1 MVTLDNTCRS
11 FLAPYKDEKG
21 NYKFYGRFNQGVIT
35 LNLFDVALSSNG
47 DIDKFWQLMEERT
60 ELCHKALLYRHKR
73 LEGTLSDVAP
83 ILWQDG
89 AFARLEQHEPIDKLL
104 HGGYSS
110 ISLGYAGLYECV
122 KFIKNESHIGTKN
135 GHDFG
140 IEVMKFLDEIDE
152 VAGLIGAVN
161 TIDFKNLKGYN
172 TDGIGAVRA
181 IEEVTS
187 IKNKNVVV
195 AGAGGASR
203 AISFYLAKYGAESM
217 AILNRNVEKAQGL
230 AADVSQSGLIGEVK
244 ADSISEIRNYL
255 KDADI
260 LVDTT
265 PIGMHPNISDEPIAF
280 AEDMDEDLVVFDA
293 VYNPN
298 ETVLLKEA
306 IKAGANPVYGI
317 KMLLYQGA
325 ESIKIWTGR
334 DAPVDVMEK
343 ALKDTLNL
351 E

>member
-1 MVTLDNTCRS
+1 MKIKGSTNIVGLIGHPVEHS
-11 FLAPYKDEKG
+11 FSPPMHNAAFDELG
-21 NYKFYGRFNQGVIT
+21 MDYAYVA
-35 LNLFDVALSSNG
+35 FDVNPTDLQTAIEGAKSLNIKG
-47 DIDKFWQLMEERT
+47 FNVTIP
-60 ELCHKALLYRHKR
+60 HK
-73 LEGTLSDVAP
+73 
-83 ILWQDG
+83 
-89 AFARLEQHEPIDKLL
+89 
-104 HGGYSS
+104 
-110 ISLGYAGLYECV
+110 
-122 KFIKNESHIGTKN
+122 
-135 GHDFG
+135 
-140 IEVMKFLDEIDE
+140 IEVMKFLNEIDE
-152 VAGLIGAVN
+152 VAALIGAVN

-280 AEDMDEDLVVFDA
+280 AEDMNEDLVVFDA

-325 ESIKIWTGR
+325 ESFKIWTGR